1 MLTYIDPKE
10 IHQRKDV
17 DLLTRYMKS
26 CFMNEENKHDST
38 LMGGCIVG

>member
-26 CFMNEENKHDST
+26 CFYERGKQA
-38 LMGGCIVG
+38 